1 MQDQSP
7 YGTDILKHVF
17 YDGDI
22 EAVLINGDKIEVCIE
37 DSDMTLLFNK
47 GDVIAM
53 AKHYGLYILKEEHYK
68 LLQEV
73 IYGI

>member
-1 MQDQSP
+1 V
-7 YGTDILKHVF
+7 DILKHVF

-22 EAVLINGDKIEVCIE
+22 EAVLINGDKIEFDITN
-37 DSDMTLLFNK
+37 SDTALLFNEA
-47 GDVIAM
+47 DVIAM

-73 IYGI
+73 VNGINS